1 MRCRRIRVRG
11 LRSPAVHVVVVGCG
25 RVGSSLAR
33 RLTAESHSVAII
45 DKRSQSFDRFLLDWP
60 GTKIVGYGFDRDRLS
75 EAGIERADALAA
87 VTSGDNSNIIVAR
100 IAKETY
106 QVANVMARI
115 YDPRRATVYE
125 RLGIATVATVE
136 WTADQAMRRITPD
149 VTRAEWVH
157 RTAGLAVVERG
168 LPVSRV
174 GKPLGGLEQDGPL
187 AAGRPHPPG
196 QGVRADAGHHRP
208 GGRRRAPVRRRRP
221 AQRARRRSCPVRLRE
236 ATDAGRGGRCRQRRH
251 QHGE

>member
-1 MRCRRIRVRG
+1 
-11 LRSPAVHVVVVGCG
+11 VHVVVVGCG

-33 RLTAESHSVAII
+33 RLTAESHTVSII
-45 DKRSQSFDRFLLDWP
+45 DKRGQAFDRFLLDWP

-106 QVANVMARI
+106 QVPNVMARI

-168 LPVSRV
+168 LPVNRV
-174 GKPLGGLEQDGPL
+174 GKPLGTLEQDGRWRLVGLTRLGKATVPT
-187 AAGRPHPPG
+187 AATIG
-196 QGVRADAGHHRP
+196 QEGDVVLLSVAGDLLGELDAFLDGSTEGAH
-208 GGRRRAPVRRRRP
+208 
-221 AQRARRRSCPVRLRE
+221 
-236 ATDAGRGGRCRQRRH
+236 
-251 QHGE
+251 

>member
-1 MRCRRIRVRG
+1 M
-11 LRSPAVHVVVVGCG
+11 HVVVVGCG

-33 RLTAESHSVAII
+33 RLTSESHTVSII
-45 DKRSQSFDRFLLDWP
+45 DKRAQAFDRFLSDWP
-60 GTKIVGYGFDRDRLS
+60 GTKIVGYGFDRDRLA
-75 EAGIERADALAA
+75 EAGIEKADALAA

-136 WTADQAMRRITPD
+136 WTADQAMRRIAPD

-157 RTAGLAVVERG
+157 RTAGVAVVERR
-168 LPVSRV
+168 LPVARV
-174 GKPLGGLEQDGPL
+174 GRPLGAIEQEGRWRLVGLTRLGKASVPSPGTIGQEDDVLLL
-187 AAGRPHPPG
+187 AVGGDQLDELDTFLASTTEG
-196 QGVRADAGHHRP
+196 GH
-208 GGRRRAPVRRRRP
+208 
-221 AQRARRRSCPVRLRE
+221 
-236 ATDAGRGGRCRQRRH
+236 
-251 QHGE
+251 